1 MATKLKKHPKAP
13 KASASLERWETY
25 KKACEQV
32 NKDNAPIIAGRKK
45 KVAVIAAVKK
55 IKEKKVK

>member
-13 KASASLERWETY
+13 KATASLEVWENY
-25 KKACEQV
+25 KKRCEQV
-32 NKDNAPIIAGRKK
+32 NKDNAPIIAARKK
-45 KVAVIAAVKK
+45 KVTVIAAVKK